1 MKKLNLNFW
10 QTSWHCKKIPARD
23 IAAKI
28 RRVPESLLRRFSV
41 RYNQTLKCLMLRT
54 IHIWYVEI
62 MRIYY
67 AQKFSNE
74 SIGHTLSAALYAP
87 LCPPEAKNN
96 ICRPWS
102 PELQNVTQLS
112 SWWHHITPNYIYL
125 EHPILYLWGL
135 NSKILQLQFEIFFVI
150 WNTFFW
156 SELEQRESKLFSA
169 CKEILESNSRSHRKR
184 FVPSFVFA
192 KTSIPNFN
200 LRAEDTIEL
209 FTFLPFQPSAILL
222 KDSFILVNLTCKYS

>member
-10 QTSWHCKKIPARD
+10 QTNWHCKQIPARD

-87 LCPPEAKNN
+87 LTPPRPKIIFADPGPQNCKMSHNFLVDGIILLQTIYILN
-96 ICRPWS
+96 IRFCTFEGWNFNFCS
-102 PELQNVTQLS
+102 CSLKYSLIFEILS
-112 SWWHHITPNYIYL
+112 FDRSLSKENQSYSVLVKKYWKAILVHIEKDL
-125 EHPILYLWGL
+125 FSVLYLQ
-135 NSKILQLQFEIFFVI
+135 KLQFPIS
-150 WNTFFW
+150 T
-156 SELEQRESKLFSA
+156 SEQRIQSSCSLF
-169 CKEILESNSRSHRKR
+169 CLFNLQRSFWRI
-184 FVPSFVFA
+184 PSF
-192 KTSIPNFN
+192 
-200 LRAEDTIEL
+200 
-209 FTFLPFQPSAILL
+209 LL
-222 KDSFILVNLTCKYS
+222 I